1 MRVTVRYEDGSVEE
15 FDTNALTTDSALGR
29 QNAVTDMHVSL
40 GDGLWV
46 DASWYRVPTDTPGGV
61 AERQAGCRIHLLSEE
76 EVCRVRS
83 IELEGRL
90 QWLRVGPDLCDVAR
104 LDELSDLMHEGP
116 ALGMAGRVV
125 WLHDALKKTLPAT
138 RDAHERTLAML
149 GMTEASF
156 LFMSGVAGSLD
167 DEEDSG

>member
-1 MRVTVRYEDGSVEE
+1 MRVTVRYDDGSVED

-29 QNAVTDMHVSL
+29 QNAVTDMHVFL
-40 GDGLWV
+40 GDGLWADV
-46 DASWYRVPTDTPGGV
+46 SWYRVPAEAPGGV

-76 EVCRVRS
+76 EVGHVRS

-116 ALGMAGRVV
+116 ALGMAGRAV
-125 WLHDALKKTLPAT
+125 WLHDALKKALPAT
-138 RDAHERTLAML
+138 KDAHGRALAML
-149 GMTEASF
+149 GMTEASYEYV
-156 LFMSGVAGSLD
+156 SGVAGSLD
-167 DEEDSG
+167 AG